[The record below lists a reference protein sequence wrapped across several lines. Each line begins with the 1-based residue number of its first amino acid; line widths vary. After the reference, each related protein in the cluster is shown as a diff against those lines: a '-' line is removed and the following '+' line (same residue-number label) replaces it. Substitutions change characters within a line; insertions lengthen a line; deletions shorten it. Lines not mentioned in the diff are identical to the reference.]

1 MKGHSHFLL
10 LAMATAALVA
20 TTGAGC
26 GGDATPG
33 QDVLDDQGQPD
44 DIIGNDTL
52 PEDLTPTDSGMD
64 KGPDAEPDITDI
76 GPDGIDPEVV
86 QDVPFEYPD
95 AKLVNESRNSA
106 VSVTDDPYLQK
117 MTQFFM
123 TNDVLPAT
131 DIRDIKRI
139 DGGMAVG
146 TPGGLLVK
154 GDDES
159 SFSLAWPLP
168 VKALREPM
176 DTTVRHFSDHD
187 LDGRIV
193 FVTSNHLVTINIE
206 SGDFDQWHV
215 SGAELQA
222 VVVTPSDGQIYL
234 GRSDGLFR
242 VDQAAS
248 AGQNEA
254 TLEQIPEVTEIDIR
268 DLAASSIASQVFA
281 ATKDGLLMYEP
292 GKELKTYTADNSGL
306 PDSNVLSV
314 AVCQSHLAVGTA
326 TGFAITGDRSIWT
339 SRTTG
344 IGQLAWGEVIDI
356 ACAEWGF
363 VLGHEMGATALS
375 QDFESSEYFYGLRW
389 MADLV
394 DNEGDSN
401 ELHLLGKRLPAVAT
415 GPQGQIWLGGPN
427 GLSRIYREERTLAQ
441 KEVIF
446 DGMVKHFWRMDGFFS
461 SDGNTAS
468 PWDPM
473 DEMRLHDKDNDGLW
487 TQMMI
492 GGWCFAYA
500 ATGDEKYY
508 DYAHRAM
515 ENMYKLIDYPWVT
528 FNEAGLERGFI
539 SRSIISQESDFIPC
553 SGDWVN
559 NGGSGGCPGP
569 GEPCTVPCIDGKLN
583 YYDYKVCCAEMVN
596 KVDSEGVTHPTHL
609 RWNPIEVDGK
619 KYVWKADTSSD
630 EIAGHAFGF
639 PIYYDLCAKDDEER
653 AKVASYVAD
662 LAGYIARN
670 GMNLIDLDGTHTT
683 FGIFGPD
690 TVGIAVDGVDV
701 CMENG
706 HSLELCMGEF
716 YGGAWLNSN
725 EGIGLLLAAWH
736 MTGDKFFY
744 DTYENLITTHKY
756 NKAMIPSE
764 DTLTIVNPSIANHS
778 DHELAM
784 LAYTTVLRYE
794 PNPERLAAWKDGF
807 QFLYDWERPE
817 RNPWWAAVAALSGMP
832 APDAENARRT
842 LRELPDDLRE
852 WLMDNCHRK
861 DYKINPAKDRHG
873 DRQFTSVPP
882 YDEIR
887 TFWWNGNPYDCS
899 EGGDG
904 RSWNAPTVFLLPYY
918 MARYTGLITDVP
930 SE

>member
-1 MKGHSHFLL
+1 
-10 LAMATAALVA
+10 
-20 TTGAGC
+20 
-26 GGDATPG
+26 
-33 QDVLDDQGQPD
+33 
-44 DIIGNDTL
+44 
-52 PEDLTPTDSGMD
+52 
-64 KGPDAEPDITDI
+64 
-76 GPDGIDPEVV
+76 
-86 QDVPFEYPD
+86 
-95 AKLVNESRNSA
+95 
-106 VSVTDDPYLQK
+106 
-117 MTQFFM
+117 
-123 TNDVLPAT
+123 
-131 DIRDIKRI
+131 DIRRI
-139 DGGMAVG
+139 EGGILLG
-146 TPGGLLVK
+146 TAGGLLAK
-154 GDDES
+154 GDGES
-159 SFSLAWPLP
+159 QFSLAWPLP
-168 VKALREPM
+168 VKTPREPL
-176 DTTVRHFSDHD
+176 DKGIRHFSDHD
-187 LDGRIV
+187 LDGRTV
-193 FVTSNHLVTINIE
+193 FVTSNLLVTIDVE
-206 SGDFDQWHV
+206 SGEFDQWHV
-215 SGAELQA
+215 SGADLQA
-222 VVVTPSDGQIYL
+222 VVVTPSDGQVYI
-234 GRSDGLFR
+234 GRGDGLFR
-242 VDQAAS
+242 LDQAAS
-248 AGQNEA
+248 EGQSEA
-254 TLEQIPEVTEIDIR
+254 TLELVAGTADIDIR
-268 DLAASSIASQVFA
+268 DLAASDTSSQVFA

-292 GKELKTYTADNSGL
+292 GKELKTFTGDNSGL
-306 PDSNVLSV
+306 ADSNVMSV
-314 AVCQSHLAVGTA
+314 AMCGSTLAVGSE
-326 TGFAITGDRSIWT
+326 TGFTITGDRSIWT
-339 SRTTG
+339 TRTTG

-356 ACAEWGF
+356 ACADWGF
-363 VLGHEMGATALS
+363 VLGHEMGATALAL
-375 QDFESSEYFYGLRW
+375 DFGASEYFYGLRW
-389 MADLV
+389 MADEV
-394 DNEGDSN
+394 DYEGGSE

-415 GPQGQIWLGGPN
+415 GPQGEIWLGGPN
-427 GLSRIYREERTLAQ
+427 GLSRIIRVERTLAD
-441 KEVIF
+441 KEVVF
-446 DGMVKHFWRMDGFFS
+446 DDMVKHFWRMDGFFS

-473 DEMRLHDKDNDGLW
+473 AEMRLHDKDNDGLW

-508 DYAHRAM
+508 EYAHRAM
-515 ENMYKLIDYPWVT
+515 ENMYKLIDFPWVT
-528 FNEAGLERGFI
+528 FGELGKERGFI
-539 SRSIISQESDFIPC
+539 SRSIISQDSDFIPC
-553 SGDWVN
+553 SGDFVN

-583 YYDYKVCCAEMVN
+583 YYDYKVCCAEMVT
-596 KVDSEGVTHPTHL
+596 KVDSEGVPHATHL

-653 AKVASYVAD
+653 AKVAGYVAD

-690 TVGIAVDGVDV
+690 TVGIAVDGLDV
-701 CMENG
+701 CMANG
-706 HSLELCMGEF
+706 HSLELCMGEY

-794 PNPERLAAWKDGF
+794 PNAERLAAWRDGF
-807 QFLYDWERPE
+807 QFLYDWEKPE
-817 RNPWWAAVAALSGMP
+817 RNPWWAGVAALSGMP
-832 APDAENARRT
+832 DPDAENARRT

-873 DRQFTSVPP
+873 DRQFTAVPP
-882 YDEIR
+882 FDEIR

-918 MARYTGLITDVP
+918 MAKYTGLITDAP
-930 SE
+930 GD